1 MKAWKLAVAAPILV
15 ACDAIPTEPVRGPV
29 AAADVEARMTETAP
43 PPLLIL
49 TAPGQIVTLERESG
63 DTERAWAQA
72 HLVVRDLSE
81 RGGTA
86 QMDGAILVVS
96 AVDGPMPQTSPGA
109 TWLEIEINAG
119 TLGSDG
125 VIRFSGV
132 ATLRDASGGRTT
144 FDMAGSARPHA
155 ADDPYPLIWDIVGGD
170 VYDGATFETDGV
182 LIDRAQILAG
192 G

>member
-15 ACDAIPTEPVRGPV
+15 ACDAIPTEPARAPV
-29 AAADVEARMTETAP
+29 AATDVEARMTETTP

-63 DTERAWAQA
+63 ETERAWVQA
-72 HLVVRDLSE
+72 HLVVPDLSG

-96 AVDGPMPQTSPGA
+96 AADGPMPQTSPTA
-109 TWLEIEINAG
+109 TWLKIKINAG
-119 TLGSDG
+119 TVGSDG
-125 VIRFSGV
+125 VIRFSGI
-132 ATLRDASGGRTT
+132 ASLGDASGERTT
-144 FDMAGSARPHA
+144 FDIAGSARPHA

-170 VYDGATFETDGV
+170 EYDGATFETEGV
-182 LIDRAQILAG
+182 LIDRAQILTG